1 MIVTDGKRQADLSA
15 FAQAEIKDFNSLP
28 KVYEKR
34 LYQNIELIL
43 REASEFFMQRGDLH
57 KTLRDIARRLG
68 EAGIPYT
75 VIGAL
80 ALAQHGFV
88 RMTLDVDLL
97 LTREGLAAFKSLCL
111 GRGYVPAFEG
121 AQPLFRQMERKRQ
134 TFRAVETG
142 VRIEIITSGEYPG
155 DGLPKPVSFP
165 DPSESSVDI
174 GGIRVL
180 TLERLVELKLASGMS
195 APHRRRDLADVQD
208 LIRVLGLKAE
218 FAEQLDASVRASYRQ
233 LWDEADLPDKLQET
247 WGRSVRGNL

>member
-1 MIVTDGKRQADLSA
+1 LIRKQRDEKLQHPPRS
-15 FAQAEIKDFNSLP
+15 
-28 KVYEKR
+28 YEKR
-34 LYQNIELIL
+34 LHRSIEFIL
-43 REASEFFMQRGDLH
+43 WEAGEFFMQRGDLY
-57 KTLRDIARRLG
+57 KTLRNITRRLD
-68 EAGIPYT
+68 EAGIPYA
-75 VIGAL
+75 VIGAF

-88 RMTLDVDLL
+88 RMTLDIDLL

-121 AQPLFRQMERKRQ
+121 AQK
-134 TFRAVETG
+134 TFRAAETG

-174 GGIRVL
+174 GGIRVI

-208 LIRVLGLKAE
+208 LIREKGLKAE
-218 FAEQLDASVRASYRQ
+218 FAEQLDASVRALYRQ
-233 LWDEADLPDKLQET
+233 LWDEAHLTDKLQE
-247 WGRSVRGNL
+247 G